1 MSGAPIKTLVVD
13 DERLARELI
22 ATLVRRDADLRLVGQ
37 CSDGAA
43 ALDAVEIDKPDLV
56 FLDVQMPVMDGI
68 AAARRILTG
77 HQTAFVIFVT
87 AYDTYAIDAF
97 ELHALDYLVKPISK
111 SRFHAA
117 VQRAKDAIRN
127 REIVD
132 LADRLAALGGRASAG
147 LREDKREHELIVRT
161 GDEIVQILTGD
172 VDWIEAANQYVHIHA
187 GDRRFTISES
197 LGQYAKRIRDPRFF
211 RVHRSALVNGA
222 AITRVSRCRNGTHRV
237 VLRTGK
243 ELVVA
248 RARATLVPNMLRAAR
263 LEQACE

>member
-1 MSGAPIKTLVVD
+1 MRRSS
-13 DERLARELI
+13 
-22 ATLVRRDADLRLVGQ
+22 VRRTQ
-37 CSDGAA
+37 
-43 ALDAVEIDKPDLV
+43 
-56 FLDVQMPVMDGI
+56 F
-68 AAARRILTG
+68 
-77 HQTAFVIFVT
+77 
-87 AYDTYAIDAF
+87 
-97 ELHALDYLVKPISK
+97 
-111 SRFHAA
+111 
-117 VQRAKDAIRN
+117 RN

-132 LADRLAALGGRASAG
+132 LADRLAALGGRVNAS
-147 LREDKREHELIVRT
+147 LREEKREHELIVRT
-161 GDEIVQILTGD
+161 GDEIVQLLTGD
-172 VDWIEAANQYVHIHA
+172 VDWIEAANQYVHIHV

-222 AITRVSRCRNGTHRV
+222 AVMRVSRCRNGTHRV